1 MHDSSRLVD
10 ARRET
15 IVARLSQGEAVVAA
29 RLAVEF
35 GVSEDVVRRDLR
47 EIAARGLCKRVYGG
61 ALPVSPAGASIAD
74 RTESDPERKLALA
87 RAAATLLRP
96 KQSIFL
102 DSGSTNA
109 RLAALLPGNLQ
120 LTVVTNSIQVAAA
133 ATGRAGVALFLI
145 GGGVN
150 SHAGACIGTR
160 AAAELQRHRIDLG
173 FIGACAISA
182 ADGLCGFEPEEV
194 DFKRA
199 LLGIS
204 KSAVVMVT
212 NEKLETTAP
221 HLIAPLAAIDRLI
234 IEHDAPS
241 EILERLT
248 GSGAL
253 LMAALP
259 PDTRVPTSLC

>member
-1 MHDSSRLVD
+1 MHDLSRLVD
-10 ARRET
+10 SRRDT

-61 ALPVSPAGASIAD
+61 ALPVSPAAAAIAV
-74 RTESDPERKLALA
+74 RTESDPDRKLALA

-109 RLAALLPGNLQ
+109 RLASLLPGNLQ

-133 ATGRAGVALFLI
+133 ATGRPGVALFLI

-150 SHAGACIGTR
+150 SHVGACIGTR

-204 KSAVVMVT
+204 KSAVVMAS

-221 HLIAPLAAIDRLI
+221 HLIAPLAGIDRLI
-234 IEHDAPS
+234 VEHDAPPAT
-241 EILERLT
+241 LERLT

-259 PDTRVPTSLC
+259 PDTRVST

>member
-1 MHDSSRLVD
+1 LVD

-182 ADGLCGFEPEEV
+182 ADGLCGFDPEEV

>member
-1 MHDSSRLVD
+1 MHDLSRLVD

-15 IVARLSQGEAVVAA
+15 IVARLNRGEAVVAA
-29 RLAVEF
+29 RLALEF

-61 ALPVSPAGASIAD
+61 ALPVSPAGTAIAVRAD
-74 RTESDPERKLALA
+74 TDPDRKLALA
-87 RAAATLLRP
+87 RVAATLLRP

-109 RLAALLPGNLQ
+109 RLASLLPDNLQ
-120 LTVVTNSIQVAAA
+120 LTVVTNSIPVAAA

-150 SHAGACIGTR
+150 AHVGACVGTR
-160 AAAELQRHRIDLG
+160 AASELQRHRIDLG

-182 ADGLCGFEPEEV
+182 ADGLCGFDPEEV

-199 LLGIS
+199 LLGVS
-204 KSAVVMVT
+204 KSAVVMAT

-221 HLIAPLAAIDRLI
+221 HLISPLAGIDRLI
-234 IEHDAPS
+234 VEHDAPPQV
-241 EILERLT
+241 LERLT
-248 GSGAL
+248 SSGAL
-253 LMAALP
+253 LMAALR
-259 PDTRVPTSLC
+259 PDTRVST

>member
-1 MHDSSRLVD
+1 MYDLSRLVD

-29 RLAVEF
+29 RLAVQF

-61 ALPVSPAGASIAD
+61 ALPVSPAAAIAF
-74 RTESDPERKLALA
+74 RTESDPDRKLALA

-109 RLAALLPGNLQ
+109 RLASLLPGNLQ

-133 ATGRAGVALFLI
+133 ATGRPGVALFLI

-150 SHAGACIGTR
+150 SHVGACIGPR
-160 AAAELQRHRIDLG
+160 AAAELQRHRI
-173 FIGACAISA
+173 
-182 ADGLCGFEPEEV
+182 
-194 DFKRA
+194 
-199 LLGIS
+199 
-204 KSAVVMVT
+204 
-212 NEKLETTAP
+212 
-221 HLIAPLAAIDRLI
+221 
-234 IEHDAPS
+234 
-241 EILERLT
+241 
-248 GSGAL
+248 
-253 LMAALP
+253 
-259 PDTRVPTSLC
+259 